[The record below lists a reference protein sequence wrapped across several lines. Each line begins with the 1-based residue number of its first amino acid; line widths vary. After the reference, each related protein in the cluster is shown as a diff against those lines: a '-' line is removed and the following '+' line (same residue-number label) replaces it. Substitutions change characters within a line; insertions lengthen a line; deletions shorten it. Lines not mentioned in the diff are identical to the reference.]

1 MINQLDEKRVRKLIL
16 MALKE
21 DIGTG
26 DITSKAIFAKSDIS
40 RAVIKSKDNGVL
52 CGIEM
57 VLYVYSLIDGRVS
70 VSAMQRDGNKISK
83 GMIVCEITG
92 PTISLLSGERTVL
105 NFIQRMSGIATRTS
119 NIVSMLGGAGIEILD
134 TRKTLP
140 GFRYLDKYSVK
151 TGGASNH
158 RMGLYDMILIKD
170 NHIQAAGGVG
180 ASIERVRKKY
190 GDKYKIEVEAKN
202 LDQVQ
207 EAVDTGADIIMLDNM
222 DMETMSK
229 AAGIVSKRALIEV
242 SGNVDEER
250 IKELSLLEID
260 YISIGALTHSVR
272 AFDFSMEFL

>member
-1 MINQLDEKRVRKLIL
+1 MIKGIDKKRVRKLIL

-21 DIGTG
+21 DIGPG
-26 DITSKAIFAKSDIS
+26 DITSKAIFGKSDIS

-57 VLYVYSLIDGRVS
+57 VLYVYSLIDRRVS
-70 VSAMQRDGNKISK
+70 VSAIPHDGDKIRE
-83 GMIVCEITG
+83 GTIVCEMTG

-119 NIVSMLGGAGIEILD
+119 NIVSILGVPRIKILD

-151 TGGASNH
+151 TGGGSNH
-158 RMGLYDMILIKD
+158 RMGLYDMMLIKD
-170 NHIQAAGGVG
+170 NHIKAAGGVG
-180 ASIERVRKKY
+180 ASIERVRKKH
-190 GDKYKIEVEAKN
+190 GDKYKIEVEAKT
-202 LDQVQ
+202 LDQVL
-207 EAVDTGADIIMLDNM
+207 EAVDSGVDIIMLDNM

-229 AAGIVSKRALIEV
+229 ATGIISKRALIEV

-250 IKELSLLEID
+250 IKELSVLEID